1 MARLSSKVCLI
12 TGAAR
17 GIGKAV
23 AAACV
28 REGAAVVA
36 TDLNTEL
43 GPSAAAEVGASFA
56 ELDVRDDAAWRRV
69 VDAVLAEHGRLDA
82 VVNNA
87 GITGFDLSPTGHDP
101 ESLELDVWRAVMAT
115 NLEGVALGCRHAI
128 RAMRTNDPGGGSI
141 INMGSRSGVVGI
153 PGASAYAASKAAVA
167 NHTRSVA
174 IYCAE
179 QGLGICCNVIQPA
192 AIMTPMWEPMLG
204 PPGTPEHD
212 AAVKAIVADCPLGR
226 FGTAEEVAALAVYL
240 ASDES
245 AYTTGASFNLDGGT
259 LAGVARPRIELG

>member
-1 MARLSSKVCLI
+1 VPRLPSKVALI

-23 AAACV
+23 AAAFV

-56 ELDVRDDAAWRRV
+56 GLDVRDDSAWRGV
-69 VDAVLAEHGRLDA
+69 VDAVLAEHGRLDV

-87 GITGFDLSPTGHDP
+87 GITGFDVSPTGHDP
-101 ESLELDVWRAVMAT
+101 ESLDLDVWRAVMAT

-128 RAMRTNDPGGGSI
+128 RAMRNNSPIGGSI

-153 PGASAYAASKAAVA
+153 PRASAYAASKAAVA

-174 IYCAE
+174 LYCAE
-179 QGLGICCNVIQPA
+179 ERLDIRCNVIQPA
-192 AIMTPMWEPMLG
+192 AILTPMWEPMLG
-204 PPGTPEHD
+204 VPGTPEYD
-212 AAVKAIVADCPLGR
+212 AAVKAIVADCPLQR
-226 FGTAEEVAALAVYL
+226 FGTPEEVAALAVYL
-240 ASDES
+240 AADES
-245 AYTTGASFNLDGGT
+245 RYTTGASFNLDGGT
-259 LAGVARPRIELG
+259 LAGAASPRVDPS